1 MANYTKEGCF
11 LIAEGGQ
18 SGDELYIFMQAKKK
32 HPELPRIIYDGRD
45 HAIFLR
51 NSEQKIILDYIHPE
65 IRDKLRKAFQVM
77 VVETILDNIKE
88 TYPVEIE
95 IVDNIPLDWN
105 KAGLGAW
112 EEVFLSENKPA

>member
-1 MANYTKEGCF
+1 M
-11 LIAEGGQ
+11 IAEGGQ
-18 SGDELYIFMQAKKK
+18 SGEELYIFMQAKKN

-51 NSEQKIILDYIHPE
+51 KNKQKIILDYIHPE

>member
-1 MANYTKEGCF
+1 MSEYVTEDNF
-11 LIAEGGQ
+11 MIAEGSEG
-18 SGDELYIFMQAKKK
+18 ELYVYLSAKKA
-32 HPELPRIIYDGRD
+32 HPETPRIVYDGHD

-51 NSEQKIILDYIHPE
+51 SPKQKIILDYIHPE

>member
-1 MANYTKEGCF
+1 M
-11 LIAEGGQ
+11 IAEGGS
-18 SGDELYIFMQAKKK
+18 SGNELYIFMEAKKN
-32 HPELPRIIYDGRD
+32 HPERD

-51 NSEQKIILDYIHPE
+51 NARQKIILDYIHPE

-88 TYPVEIE
+88 TYPVEME

-105 KAGLGAW
+105 KAGLGTW
-112 EEVFLSENKPA
+112 EEVFLSESNHA